1 MPKFIKFISVFL
13 AFSLLASCQA
23 FKPKKVDTRDIPVN
37 AQERAKKNIKE
48 GRGVTLGGL
57 TGNRSTTYEFSTANP
72 MWRASL
78 EILDFL
84 PLTTVDYSGGMIVSD
99 WYNDSVNEKEAIKI
113 TVRFL
118 SNEVQTNSL
127 KIVVHRKNCDKQ
139 NNCVVKKI
147 DSKIEEELTRTI
159 LAKAALLE
167 RESKKK

>member
-1 MPKFIKFISVFL
+1 
-13 AFSLLASCQA
+13 
-23 FKPKKVDTRDIPVN
+23 
-37 AQERAKKNIKE
+37 
-48 GRGVTLGGL
+48 
-57 TGNRSTTYEFSTANP
+57 
-72 MWRASL
+72 
-78 EILDFL
+78 
-84 PLTTVDYSGGMIVSD
+84 MIVSD

-127 KIVVHRKNCDKQ
+127 KIIVHRKNCDKQ

-147 DSKIEEELTRTI
+147 DSKIEEELTKTI